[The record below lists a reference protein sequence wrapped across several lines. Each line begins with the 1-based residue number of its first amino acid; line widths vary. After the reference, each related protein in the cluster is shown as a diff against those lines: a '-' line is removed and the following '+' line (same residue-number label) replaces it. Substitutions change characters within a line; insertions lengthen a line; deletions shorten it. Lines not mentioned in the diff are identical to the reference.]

1 MERHVGGDSGR
12 WAEAQGVAPPLAGTM
27 AWGPGTQSQ
36 VSQLLCDHGDGRL
49 NSLSSNNIQ
58 GFLNA

>member
-1 MERHVGGDSGR
+1 M
-12 WAEAQGVAPPLAGTM
+12 APPLAGTT